1 MAGSQE
7 VAAPGW
13 QEEEG
18 GRRAVRGEE
27 AVRTGAG
34 AGAEEGPI
42 PEGEEA
48 EGRTTY
54 LEMAGFE
61 MGWWSK
67 MSSSTRR
74 GALALVK

>member
-1 MAGSQE
+1 MAGSPE
-7 VAAPGW
+7 VAAPEW

-18 GRRAVRGEE
+18 ERRAVREEE
-27 AVRTGAG
+27 AVRTEAG

-54 LEMAGFE
+54 LEMTGFE
-61 MGWWSK
+61 M
-67 MSSSTRR
+67 
-74 GALALVK
+74 

>member
-1 MAGSQE
+1 MDGSPG

-13 QEEEG
+13 QEGEG
-18 GRRAVRGEE
+18 ERRAVREE
-27 AVRTGAG
+27 AVRTEAG
-34 AGAEEGPI
+34 VEVEEGPI
-42 PEGEEA
+42 PGGGEA

-54 LEMAGFE
+54 LEMTGFE

-67 MSSSTRR
+67 MSSTRR